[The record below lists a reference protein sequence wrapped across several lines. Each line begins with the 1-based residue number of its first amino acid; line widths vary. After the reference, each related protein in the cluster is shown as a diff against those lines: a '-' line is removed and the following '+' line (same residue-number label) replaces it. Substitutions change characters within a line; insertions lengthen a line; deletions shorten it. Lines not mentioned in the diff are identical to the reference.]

1 MFDAAEAV
9 VHRVEDFLGLR
20 RAIPASAYMRTHNK
34 NTFAEKARA
43 SAALNGTLDAF
54 FAPHNAALYR
64 RATARDPPR
73 GPEICL
79 APNGA
84 SIQSFFGRGGSSQ
97 LLQQF
102 LHRPHLMN
110 PTLRS
115 PAAPAHAAPHPCQP
129 RPCPSPFAPSQRRRL
144 TASGVLTQ
152 CPSPLRGGLQGSH
165 STSHRPARSAT
176 GGSFLS
182 RTRPVNRWLAS
193 RGTPFRPWPNGTHA

>member
-64 RATARDPPR
+64 
-73 GPEICL
+73 
-79 APNGA
+79 
-84 SIQSFFGRGGSSQ
+84 
-97 LLQQF
+97 
-102 LHRPHLMN
+102 
-110 PTLRS
+110 
-115 PAAPAHAAPHPCQP
+115 
-129 RPCPSPFAPSQRRRL
+129 
-144 TASGVLTQ
+144 
-152 CPSPLRGGLQGSH
+152 
-165 STSHRPARSAT
+165 
-176 GGSFLS
+176 
-182 RTRPVNRWLAS
+182 WLAS